1 MRAVDLVSVTAL
13 HRPRSRDEAHAAL
26 LAGATALA
34 GGTALHG
41 EAHLHPAGAAAPPGE
56 TTPVTALVDLLDL
69 RWPDVEPLP
78 DGGLRVAATATL
90 RTVLDHPLTAPLRPF
105 LHDAFSCLLASWKI
119 WGRGTWGG
127 NLCAA
132 LPAGAGTAAACT
144 LGATAEIWTPAGGT
158 RTVPAAEVV
167 VGPGRTCLAPGEI
180 LRALVIP
187 ASASRARYAVRR
199 HSLVPSG
206 RSGSL
211 VTGRLDPGGRCTLVV
226 TAAVPAPEV
235 LTWDRPPTAGEAAA
249 AVRDLP
255 RWHDDPQGDPSWRRH
270 VAGIAALAVVAEL
283 THPIYREAPC

>member
-13 HRPRSRDEAHAAL
+13 HRPRSRGEAHAAL

-56 TTPVTALVDLLDL
+56 TTPLTALVDLLDL

-144 LGATAEIWTPAGGT
+144 LDATTEIWTPDGGT

-187 ASASRARYAVRR
+187 AAASRARYAVRR

-235 LTWDRPPTAGEAAA
+235 LTWDRPPTPDEAEA

-255 RWHDDPQGDPSWRRH
+255 RWHDDPQGDPGWRRH

>member
-1 MRAVDLVSVTAL
+1 MDLVSVTAL

-90 RTVLDHPLTAPLRPF
+90 RTVLDHQLTAPLRPF

-144 LGATAEIWTPAGGT
+144 LDATAEIWTPGGGT

-167 VGPGRTCLAPGEI
+167 VGPGLTCLAPGEI

-226 TAAVPAPEV
+226 TAAVPAPQV
-235 LTWDRPPTAGEAAA
+235 LVWDRPPTADEAAA

-255 RWHDDPQGDPSWRRH
+255 HWHDDPQGDPSWRRH
-270 VAGIAALAVVAEL
+270 VAGIAAPAVVAEL
-283 THPIYREAPC
+283 THPTYREAPC

>member
-56 TTPVTALVDLLDL
+56 TTPVNALVDLLDL

-144 LGATAEIWTPAGGT
+144 LDATAEIWTPDGGT

-235 LTWDRPPTAGEAAA
+235 LTWDRPPTADEAAA

-255 RWHDDPQGDPSWRRH
+255 HWHDDPQGDPSWRRH

-283 THPIYREAPC
+283 THPIYRETPC